1 VNEVITFQDILSGG
15 ADIAIMI
22 FAYFLWRIDRRV
34 FALELKMEHA
44 RPYDCPYLSENHD
57 A

>member
-1 VNEVITFQDILSGG
+1 MNEVITFSDILSGG

-34 FALELKMEHA
+34 FALELKMAHA
-44 RPYDCPYLSENHD
+44 RPFDCPYTKDKDNG
-57 A
+57 